1 MNQIGKVMKMNKLHV
16 FAAVAVLLLSS
27 CEKVWEADLK
37 ERALDTIRGEY
48 EVVSAV
54 WEEDEPIDIDG
65 DGIASFDYF
74 AEWNKVSPG
83 YPTKCSLHNDGGTL
97 DIPVTV
103 KWLTGSGP
111 AYPECITFDCRIDI
125 RTVID
130 GDEARLEFSD
140 PHEAHEFEHIGYGEV
155 ALRSEVTLNVQ
166 KDVGVVEEISGTVYI
181 KYKRTRYWGE

>member
-1 MNQIGKVMKMNKLHV
+1 MNQIGKVMKMNKLYV
-16 FAAVAVLLLSS
+16 FAAAAVLLLPS
-27 CEKVWEADLK
+27 CEKVWEADLR

-48 EVVSAV
+48 EIVSAV

-65 DGIASFDYF
+65 DGTASFDYF
-74 AEWNKVSPG
+74 AEWNKLSPG

-97 DIPVTV
+97 DVPVTV
-103 KWLTGSGP
+103 KSLIGSGP
-111 AYPECITFDCRIDI
+111 AYPDCLTFDCKIDI

-140 PHEAHEFEHIGYGEV
+140 PHDAYEFEHIGYGEV
-155 ALRSEVTLNVQ
+155 ALRAELAVNVQ
-166 KDVGVVEEISGTVYI
+166 KQVGVVEEISGTVYI